1 MRCSIALPRK
11 PYRCPESFFHKN
23 EAKTEVLEK
32 KIQELENKIDIISN
46 NATTTKATSTIN
58 IKNSDVDKN
67 IKWLMDRIYSIND
80 IITDKF
86 REYASS
92 KGWAKKFKCTGEGNK
107 GGGCGAVL
115 LVEQDDIFY
124 TYSNHYDGSSETYC
138 TFQCPQ
144 CQVLTDL
151 PRPDAYSLPFKPHR
165 RNPNKPSRD

>member
-1 MRCSIALPRK
+1 VNWLHFVLPTTFDERRK
-11 PYRCPESFFHKN
+11 KM
-23 EAKTEVLEK
+23 KVIEK
-32 KIQELENKIDIISN
+32 G
-46 NATTTKATSTIN
+46 
-58 IKNSDVDKN
+58 
-67 IKWLMDRIYSIND
+67 
-80 IITDKF
+80 
-86 REYASS
+86 REQ